1 MNKFLKIL
9 KKNKLLLENLFFLCI
24 IQGVEMFVPLI
35 TFRFLIQT
43 IGVEKFGL
51 LNFVMAFVIYFQ
63 ILIDYGFNV
72 SATRDISLAKASKK
86 KINIIVNRVLSTKIY
101 LLIFSFFLFTSLVF
115 VNENFRVNW
124 KIYILYFGVVIGYTF
139 CPTWFYQGI
148 QNMRKYTIINAIIK
162 VISLL
167 TIISIIKEENDYWL
181 APFILSLA
189 QILIALTTS
198 ISMYK
203 SNLFRFKL
211 TKPKTIIR
219 EINNGKFLFLSE
231 LKASLFTNTNTLILG
246 MFSTLSTVAYF
257 TSADKLARSIRNI
270 QIPISNALFPYLTK
284 EVNEHPVQG
293 LKKVNKITFYGTI
306 FFSLICLFIGYFS
319 EYIIVFI
326 FTDKMLPAVNVF
338 KILLFIPIFTFID
351 TMYGKQILLN
361 LKEDKLFFKIFL
373 FSSVLC
379 LLLSILLT
387 YFYSIIGTSI
397 AIVISQAVL
406 AILMVYYAQK
416 IVYEKY

>member
-1 MNKFLKIL
+1 
-9 KKNKLLLENLFFLCI
+9 
-24 IQGVEMFVPLI
+24 MFVPLI